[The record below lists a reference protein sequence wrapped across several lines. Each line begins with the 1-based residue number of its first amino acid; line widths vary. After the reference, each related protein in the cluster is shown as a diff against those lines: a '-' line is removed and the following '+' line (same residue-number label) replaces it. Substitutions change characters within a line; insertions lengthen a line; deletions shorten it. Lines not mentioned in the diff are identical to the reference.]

1 VKHLLRLGKAA
12 ASLVEIAESEQRT
25 GGLGIEVDGFLEAG
39 LGRVPLLPLHLQH
52 GQTEV
57 RVGAGGIQLERLL
70 HVGEGRGGV
79 VSGRIVAGARQVDLG
94 VVGLFLDEQV
104 EMFPGFRE
112 ATAEDQEV
120 GHVRWAA
127 Y

>member
-1 VKHLLRLGKAA
+1 
-12 ASLVEIAESEQRT
+12 
-25 GGLGIEVDGFLEAG
+25 
-39 LGRVPLLPLHLQH
+39 
-52 GQTEV
+52 
-57 RVGAGGIQLERLL
+57 L

-120 GHVRWAA
+120 GHVQVGGVLIGLDFDGFDSSW
-127 Y
+127 